1 MKYIKLFELF
11 ENPKKIEFTFKK
23 INDNQY
29 GYYFDIEDKRF
40 GVYFDVFN
48 GMWERNYFRIKKN

>member
-29 GYYFDIEDKRF
+29 GYYFDIEI
-40 GVYFDVFN
+40 V
-48 GMWERNYFRIKKN
+48 